1 MSVVLKVTQ
10 IGGPLGVIL
19 PKEVIGAL
27 KVENGD
33 TLILS
38 ETPGGVLLSSAVTR
52 QLEIGRKVMHE
63 RRHALRELA
72 KK

>member
-1 MSVVLKVTQ
+1 VPK
-10 IGGPLGVIL
+10 GVID
-19 PKEVIGAL
+19 AL

-38 ETPGGVLLSSAVTR
+38 ETPGGVLLSSEVTR

-63 RRHALRELA
+63 RRHALRALA

>member
-1 MSVVLKVTQ
+1 MSVVLEVTQ
-10 IGGPLGVIL
+10 IGSALDVIL

-63 RRHALRELA
+63 RRRALRALA

>member
-10 IGGPLGVIL
+10 IGSALDVIL
-19 PKEVIGAL
+19 PKEVIDAL

-33 TLILS
+33 PLILS

-63 RRHALRELA
+63 RRHALRALA